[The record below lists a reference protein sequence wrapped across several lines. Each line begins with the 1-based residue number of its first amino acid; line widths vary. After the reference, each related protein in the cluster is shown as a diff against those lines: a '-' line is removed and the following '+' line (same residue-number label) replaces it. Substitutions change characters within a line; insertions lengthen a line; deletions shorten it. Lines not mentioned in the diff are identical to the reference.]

1 MTYAFLKLIFI
12 LIFDLVCFV
21 SWQSSLKCGDL
32 IIGKLKGYDWW
43 FGKIIK
49 KKTKQKSQG
58 LGSCWVRW
66 YGDNKLSEVWLR
78 LLRSKLETKNLKSL
92 KEWMF
97 SLVLCFLSRDDRVIL
112 HVNLLS
118 GNPTKWSNTFKQFV
132 RVILHVNLLSGNPTK
147 WSNTFKQ
154 FVGNSQWIVW
164 VCLTMCCGVGA
175 ERVNSEVY
183 LGLYKQLW

>member
-97 SLVLCFLSRDDRVIL
+97 SLVPCFLSRDD
-112 HVNLLS
+112 
-118 GNPTKWSNTFKQFV
+118 